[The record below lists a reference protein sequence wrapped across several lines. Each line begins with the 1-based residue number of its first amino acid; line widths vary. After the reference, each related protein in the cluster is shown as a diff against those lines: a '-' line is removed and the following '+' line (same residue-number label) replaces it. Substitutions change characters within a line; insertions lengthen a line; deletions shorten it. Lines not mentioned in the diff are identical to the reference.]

1 MAPQKQSKELQQ
13 CPICLQELQT
23 QPITVT
29 PCNHDFHQQC
39 LKKWQ
44 KKFPGSTIFSCPKC
58 RRNVPK
64 KFGSSASTTPG
75 ATIRITEGSSGGGG
89 GGGGGGWTNRINRML
104 SVIRRP
110 LYTPTARRIVDDW
123 IFIPTIR
130 SHLRQ
135 GHFSET
141 NIARA
146 IQAYE
151 QSRRESESSRMS
163 GAAVPRTSS
172 PPQRPRRETRQVT
185 VFREALQNL
194 IDEDMDDYEG
204 VVTRAIQIFRHNN
217 SRPRNSST

>member
-1 MAPQKQSKELQQ
+1 MAPKKQSTEKQE
-13 CPICLQELQT
+13 CPICIQELQT
-23 QPITVT
+23 KPVTVT
-29 PCNHDFHQQC
+29 PCNHKFHQQC

-44 KKFPGSTIFSCPKC
+44 KASSPGSTIFSCPKC
-58 RRNVPK
+58 RHNVPK
-64 KFGSSASTTPG
+64 KFGGSASTTPG
-75 ATIRITEGSSGGGG
+75 ATIRITGDASGGGDTS
-89 GGGGGGWTNRINRML
+89 GGWTNRINRIL

-194 IDEDMDDYEG
+194 MDEDMDDYEG
-204 VVTRAIQIFRHNN
+204 VVTRAIQIFRH
-217 SRPRNSST
+217 T